1 MNCEPL
7 LDIYSNRMS
16 EPKYQHIVR
25 SLQEKIRKGM
35 YGPGSK
41 LPGYLT
47 LAREYKVSA
56 ITSNRALSELE
67 RLGLVERRER
77 SGTFVLDHPKMLTDV
92 FVVVEES
99 LREDHLQYL
108 DYWRGVTARGEQL
121 GVSIQT
127 IQAAD
132 PRFIQRISLER
143 YTGQGLIFLGNAR
156 NSTLAIAQKAGVP
169 HVHLGLR
176 GRQDVFC
183 VLEDRRTTT
192 AELVRVLIEDGYQRI
207 AFVGNLGASNHRLAR
222 DGYLEGIGP
231 LNLGFRYIR
240 DGNEENMAEVI
251 RDLLADDLA
260 IDSVIVM
267 GARNPIAALPAI
279 LNHPRK
285 LALGV
290 LSEDS
295 SVLQLNKIAYIGYYS
310 QLEAGRLALDLL
322 IEVASGK
329 LTSPLTCHPPYQI
342 LRPGDKLP

>member
-1 MNCEPL
+1 
-7 LDIYSNRMS
+7 
-16 EPKYQHIVR
+16 VR
-25 SLQEKIRKGM
+25 
-35 YGPGSK
+35 
-41 LPGYLT
+41 
-47 LAREYKVSA
+47 
-56 ITSNRALSELE
+56 
-67 RLGLVERRER
+67 
-77 SGTFVLDHPKMLTDV
+77 
-92 FVVVEES
+92 
-99 LREDHLQYL
+99 
-108 DYWRGVTARGEQL
+108 
-121 GVSIQT
+121 
-127 IQAAD
+127 
-132 PRFIQRISLER
+132 
-143 YTGQGLIFLGNAR
+143 
-156 NSTLAIAQKAGVP
+156 
-169 HVHLGLR
+169 LGLR